1 MYLLCFMFASVE
13 QIRETVA
20 LKVYTVNIGINIR
33 IQFHSLNILRISFFF
48 SCLPR
53 YFLTYN
59 KDNFYLDTDMLTN

>member
-1 MYLLCFMFASVE
+1 MFASVE

-48 SCLPR
+48 SCLP
-53 YFLTYN
+53 
-59 KDNFYLDTDMLTN
+59 FYLDTDMLTN